1 MSLVALF
8 GFAGSVLAVPHNS
21 GSVDA
26 VEALVARV
34 LGPAAQHHF
43 SFSVVDGGCE
53 GTAPPCYTIA
63 GPCENHACI
72 PFCFVRKL
80 STVSS
85 RRRKRRHAQN
95 LWVICLR
102 ADGGRG
108 ALSSTVLQHD
118 DWLATRRGE
127 SHLCAVSMASG
138 RWHRRTTSEQ
148 RVELHHERMHAQ
160 VVTTVI
166 RTTRFGMDGSVSMCA
181 AATRSYGTSGATGND
196 SSIGWRSVASISS
209 SR

>member
-1 MSLVALF
+1 MRKRPTTNLLHVIPFGTEPRSTCQKENRMGFFSLVALF
-8 GFAGSVLAVPHNS
+8 GFAGCVMAVPHNS

-53 GTAPPCYTIA
+53 GSAPPCYTIA
-63 GPCENHACI
+63 GPCGNHACI

-85 RRRKRRHAQN
+85 RRRKRRHTQN

-127 SHLCAVSMASG
+127 SHLCAVSMAGG

-160 VVTTVI
+160 VVD
-166 RTTRFGMDGSVSMCA
+166 DGHPRDTLRDERV
-181 AATRSYGTSGATGND
+181 G
-196 SSIGWRSVASISS
+196 
-209 SR
+209 